1 MEEEEVLVLRAVAFN
16 KAAVLLPRT
25 GAVVCVHVCALPP
38 FVHFATPE
46 HPIRA
51 RAVLGPYNSEIGGFA
66 RSSLTSTEASVS
78 ALATTPFRRVLVED

>member
-51 RAVLGPYNSEIGGFA
+51 RAVLGPYNSEIGGFTH
-66 RSSLTSTEASVS
+66 SSLTSMEPTPSTP
-78 ALATTPFRRVLVED
+78 ATTSFQRVLVED